1 MSVQVIWLPC
11 DPALAGWSTRKW
23 VRRASVNESIAPAPG
38 YLAPLRCWLPRAI
51 GGGAGAAWCRWGQW
65 KTCRAVTATTA
76 WGAWPGRS
84 HHARPRRRRAA
95 GHRGRLCCD
104 VVDLAGA
111 DRSRYGRVGS
121 GRVSGLLDRVGEV
134 DQLLIPLCV
143 EALSADRS
151 RSLLR

>member
-1 MSVQVIWLPC
+1 MADVGPGDLTAVWSSASWLIDAQVGTPRVGQRKHC
-11 DPALAGWSTRKW
+11 TR
-23 VRRASVNESIAPAPG
+23 S
-38 YLAPLRCWLPRAI
+38 WLPRADFLAPF
-51 GGGAGAAWCRWGQW
+51 GGGAGAALCRWGQS

-76 WGAWPGRS
+76 WGARPGRS

-121 GRVSGLLDRVGEV
+121 GRVSGLLDWVGEV